1 MLTVDHI
8 LFPTDF
14 SPCAEEAFE
23 HAILMAKHTGATVHV
38 LTVVG
43 KDSDDRPMEYLPLE
57 EAEDGSSLYYA
68 PGPDDEQ
75 DTPVPVV
82 YHQINDRSPADAI
95 VQRVEESSIDVVV
108 MGTHGRRGAER
119 LLSGSV
125 AEEVVRRATCPVF
138 TVLCQA
144 AAAEDPELPQAQP
157 IDRILVPIDLSE
169 HTADV
174 VAHAEG
180 LATLYDASVY
190 LLHVVEDVA
199 YPTVY
204 GIDPITPVLPDVLK
218 RARESLNTYAVK
230 LRDAGCAV
238 ETHVMPGYA
247 AQDIVDQASEHDCD
261 LILMGTHGRTGLKR
275 FLIGSVAE
283 KVVRRTP
290 CPVFIVKSF
299 GAPIVDNEAT
309 FAVNE

>member
-23 HAILMAKHTGATVHV
+23 HAIHMAKHTGATVHV

-43 KDSDDRPMEYLPLE
+43 EDSDDRPMEYLPLE
-57 EAEDGSSLYYA
+57 EADDGSSLYYA

-75 DTPVPVV
+75 DTPVSIV
-82 YHQINDRSPADAI
+82 YHQINGRSPADAI
-95 VQRVEESSIDVVV
+95 VQRVEESAIDVVV

-144 AAAEDPELPQAQP
+144 ADEEAPELPKARP
-157 IDRILVPIDLSE
+157 IDAILVPVDLSE
-169 HTADV
+169 HSADI
-174 VAHAEG
+174 VAHAQG
-180 LATLYDASVY
+180 MAALYGAAIH
-190 LLHVVEDVA
+190 LLHVVEDIA
-199 YPTVY
+199 YPNVY
-204 GIDPITPVLPDVLK
+204 GIDPITPVLPDVME
-218 RARESLNTYAVK
+218 RARESLQHYAMQ
-230 LRDAGCAV
+230 LREAGCDV
-238 ETHVMPGYA
+238 HTHVVVGYA
-247 AQDIVDQASEHDCD
+247 AHDIVEQATELDCD
-261 LILMGTHGRTGLKR
+261 LIMMGTHGRTGLKR

-299 GAPIVDNEAT
+299 GASIVDNEAL
-309 FAVNE
+309 FDAA

>member
-23 HAILMAKHTGATVHV
+23 HAIHMAKHTGATVHV

-43 KDSDDRPMEYLPLE
+43 DDSDDRPMEYLPLK
-57 EAEDGSSLYYA
+57 EADDGSSLYYA

-75 DTPVPVV
+75 DIPVSIV
-82 YHQINDRSPADAI
+82 YHQINGRSPADAI

-125 AEEVVRRATCPVF
+125 AEEVVRRAPCPVF

-144 AAAEDPELPQAQP
+144 SEGDAPELPEAKP
-157 IDRILVPIDLSE
+157 IDRILVPVDLSE
-169 HTADV
+169 HTADL
-174 VAHAEG
+174 VAHAQG
-180 LATLYDASVY
+180 MAALYDASIH

-199 YPTVY
+199 YPSVY
-204 GIDPITPVLPDVLK
+204 GIDPITPILPDVME
-218 RARESLNTYAVK
+218 RARESLQHYALQ

-238 ETHVMPGYA
+238 DTHVMPGYA
-247 AQDIVDQASEHDCD
+247 AQDIIEKATELDCD
-261 LILMGTHGRTGLKR
+261 LIMMGTHGRTGLKR

-299 GAPIVDNEAT
+299 GAPIVDNEAM
-309 FAVNE
+309 FDAA

>member
-23 HAILMAKHTGATVHV
+23 HAIHMAKHTGATVHV

-43 KDSDDRPMEYLPLE
+43 EDSDDRPMEYLPLE
-57 EAEDGSSLYYA
+57 ESEDGSSLYYA

-75 DTPVPVV
+75 GTPVPVV
-82 YHQINDRSPADAI
+82 YHQINGRSPADAI
-95 VQRVEESSIDVVV
+95 VQRVVESDIGVVV

-125 AEEVVRRATCPVF
+125 AEEVVRRAACPVF

-144 AAAEDPELPQAQP
+144 ADTDAPELPEAQP
-157 IDRILVPIDLSE
+157 IDRILVPVDLSE
-169 HTADV
+169 HTTNV
-174 VAHAEG
+174 VAHAHG
-180 LATLYDASVY
+180 LAALYKADIH
-190 LLHVVEDVA
+190 LLHVVEDIA

-204 GIDPITPVLPDVLK
+204 GIDPMTPVLPDIVE
-218 RARESLNTYAVK
+218 RAKTSLQRYAAP
-230 LRDAGCAV
+230 LRQAGCAV
-238 ETHVMPGYA
+238 DTHVITGYA
-247 AQDIVDQASEHDCD
+247 AHDIVEKATELDCD

-299 GAPIVDNEAT
+299 GTPIVDNEAA
-309 FAVNE
+309 FDVA